1 MRRRLGVSPR
11 WLVSVAACF
20 ALLALTLTGAAG
32 ASETNMT
39 SPVAES
45 LVEIKV
51 SDRAA
56 VEQLMA
62 DAESAG
68 AEFND
73 HYLRENE
80 DDGTVTAQVLGDDS
94 AIDRLR
100 DMGYEVTGTIEDEE
114 AYWDRIAERLQAIE
128 AEQRA
133 EAAAEGAAPD
143 FNRFGLRAGIAAMA
157 VTSEITINRVDYFQ
171 NYAGRFLSVEAHNAA
186 TVQTDSGPDDAG
198 DGPTMVVTW
207 DEGPGTEIGLG
218 GPRTMSA
225 YVDGDPNPDTY
236 LYHRI
241 LIRIGAPDTTT
252 PPRPSRVRIA
262 SSTGAFEESDV
273 ETWVGG
279 GLPPHATEFQIGFH
293 NRYMDPTEIYERFEQ
308 LADEFGGADGIAELI
323 ELPNKTNGYQ
333 RRAQA
338 VMNPPGPKVVV
349 DEPSSAAGTHEA
361 AQASYGPAAPTAGI
375 AGTFALADDETALPN
390 EGCAPFVGFPAGAI
404 ALVDRG
410 SCNFTQKTLNAQAA
424 GAIAVVILNNVPG
437 NPTSPGGNAPGI
449 TIPTVM
455 ISQDAGAVLKAG
467 LPASGRVH
475 GAVSVGNANRV
486 VLTSRAWGHEGGNDV
501 SAQFVDPGA
510 ADSPLQV
517 MTAGNEITVSLGTD
531 ASGAIA
537 STAAQVVDAVNAD
550 AGASALVKATTYR
563 GNSGGGAAP
572 RTERISL
579 SDFLA
584 VSQAVP
590 ASGIPHDN
598 SHVERGPFQPKV
610 MRIGKTRDGSKVGI
624 YLFCQQHAREWVTPI
639 TCLETAER
647 LLRNYAVDPL
657 TKDLVD
663 NLDIFILPSVNPDGA
678 HYSFYNFQSQRRNM
692 TNHCVIGGKEGD
704 DPFAADFWAP
714 KVQNNGATPTATDPD
729 ARNAWG
735 VDLNR
740 NQSEGTIFDGYVG
753 ASHSCTS
760 DVFAGPHEVSE
771 PEALNE
777 AWIVDELGPNI
788 KFSNN
793 IHTSG
798 GYFMWAPGAYLTDRT
813 TLPAPNI
820 GIEKYFFAA
829 AETVLGRIAEYR
841 GNVVLPQRTGPIA
854 DVLYSA
860 AGNSA
865 DDNYY
870 RKGIIGYSFEAGSDI
885 FVAPSLT
892 VDAAAG
898 ATGIRVSSTNGMAA
912 NDYITV
918 GWNGPNPEIRRIEQI
933 LTGGA
938 APFPNPN
945 VLLQGDPLE
954 FAHPTG
960 AQVNGGTAAQ
970 GVGFFPNYEAE
981 GQHEANEFAN
991 GNFGLL
997 EAALAYARDK
1007 EAPLVRM
1014 TGDRVST
1021 GDPIR
1026 TTFEY
1031 VNEPSVIHYTVDGS
1045 MPTFESPKW
1054 ERQGL
1059 RRPGEVFE
1067 FSENTTVRWL
1077 ALDLAG
1083 NTSRGV
1089 ARFSIGEQY
1098 EFGGFLAPIVA
1109 GTNVRTAGAAVP
1121 LRFAIS
1127 GHSDPADVTDVYS
1140 ESANCETGEAAWTG
1154 VGSPDESFSAVT
1166 FADGKYQVDWKTSR
1180 TWKGTCRTLVLVLSD
1195 NTEHTA
1201 FFRFR

>member
-1 MRRRLGVSPR
+1 M
-11 WLVSVAACF
+11 
-20 ALLALTLTGAAG
+20 LALTIAGSAGAAEG
-32 ASETNMT
+32 SRAL
-39 SPVAES
+39 PFAEN

-51 SDRAA
+51 TDRDAID
-56 VEQLMA
+56 QLMEDA
-62 DAESAG
+62 DAIG

-73 HYLRENE
+73 HYLREND
-80 DDGTVTAQVLGDDS
+80 DDGTLTVQVLGDD
-94 AIDRLR
+94 AQIEELR
-100 DMGYEVTGTIEDEE
+100 GMGYEILGTIEDEE
-114 AYWDRIAERLQAIE
+114 AYWDRIAERLQAME

-133 EAAAEGAAPD
+133 EQAAESGEAPD
-143 FNRFGLRAGIAAMA
+143 FNRFGLRAGIAATT

-186 TVQTDSGPDDAG
+186 TVQQDSGPDDAG

-218 GPRTMSA
+218 GPRTMA
-225 YVDGDPNPDTY
+225 PYVDPDPSADTY
-236 LYHRI
+236 LYHRT
-241 LIRIGAPDTTT
+241 LIRIGAPGNDT

-262 SSTGAFEESDV
+262 SSTGAVEEHDV

-279 GLPPHATEFQIGFH
+279 GLPPHADAFQIGFH
-293 NRYMDPTEIYERFEQ
+293 NRYLDPTEIYERFEE
-308 LADEFGGADGIAELI
+308 LAAEFGGPGGIAELI
-323 ELPNKTNGYQ
+323 DLPYKTNGYQ

-338 VMNPPGPKVVV
+338 IMNPPGARVVV
-349 DEPSSAAGTHEA
+349 DAPSPAAGTYTA
-361 AQASYGPAAPTAGI
+361 AQASYGPAAPVTGI
-375 AGTFALADDETALPN
+375 AGTFAVADDGTALPN
-390 EGCAPFVGFPAGAI
+390 EGCSPFVGFPAGAI

-410 SCNFTQKTLNAQAA
+410 NCNFTQKTLNAQAA

-437 NPTSPGGNAPGI
+437 APTSPGGTAPGI
-449 TIPTVM
+449 TIPTVQ
-455 ISQDAGAVLKAG
+455 IAQDAGVALKAG

-486 VLTSRAWGHEGGNDV
+486 VLTSRAWGHEGGNDIT
-501 SAQFVDPGA
+501 ARFVDPGA
-510 ADSPLQV
+510 AGSPLQV
-517 MTAGNEITVSLGTD
+517 MVAGNDITVSLATD
-531 ASGAIA
+531 AGGALT
-537 STAAQVVDAVNAD
+537 STAADVVAAINGNDPAR
-550 AGASALVKATTYR
+550 ALVKAVTYR
-563 GNSGGGAAP
+563 GNTGTGVAP
-572 RTERISL
+572 VTERISL

-584 VSQAVP
+584 VSAAVP

-598 SHVERGPFQPKV
+598 SHVQRGPFQPKV

-647 LLRNYAVDPL
+647 LLRNYAVDPM
-657 TKDLVD
+657 TKEYVD
-663 NLDIFILPSVNPDGA
+663 NLDIFILPSVNPDGS
-678 HYSFYNFQSQRRNM
+678 HHSFYNFQSQRRSM
-692 TNHCVIGGKEGD
+692 TNHCVIGGKEED
-704 DPFAADFWAP
+704 DPMAADFWTP
-714 KVQNNGATPTATDPD
+714 RTNPGNGQPYTNTDPD
-729 ARNAWG
+729 SRNAWG

-740 NQSEGTIFDGYVG
+740 NQTEGTIWDGYVG

-760 DVFAGPHEVSE
+760 DVYAGPGEASE

-798 GYFMWAPGAYLTDRT
+798 GYFMWAPGAYKPSRE

-870 RKGIIGYSFEAGSDI
+870 RKGIIGYSFEAGSDV

-892 VDAAAG
+892 VAATAG
-898 ATGIRVSSTNGMAA
+898 ATGIRVSSTTGMAA
-912 NDYITV
+912 NDYITI
-918 GWNGPNPEIRRIEQI
+918 GWNGPNPEIRRIASI
-933 LTGGA
+933 ANVGSPA
-938 APFPNPN
+938 PN
-945 VLLQGDPLE
+945 VLLQEPLSS
-954 FAHPTG
+954 AHAIG
-960 AQVNGGTAAQ
+960 EQVNGGTAAQ
-970 GVGFFPNYEAE
+970 GVGFFPPYEAE

-991 GNFGLL
+991 GNYGLL
-997 EAALAYARDK
+997 EAALAYSRD
-1007 EAPLVRM
+1007 EEPPLARM
-1014 TGDRVST
+1014 TGERISS

-1067 FSENTTVRWL
+1067 FTENTTVRWL

-1089 ARFSIGEQY
+1089 ARFSIGAQY
-1098 EFGGFLAPIVA
+1098 SS
-1109 GTNVRTAGAAVP
+1109 AA
-1121 LRFAIS
+1121 
-1127 GHSDPADVTDVYS
+1127 
-1140 ESANCETGEAAWTG
+1140 
-1154 VGSPDESFSAVT
+1154 
-1166 FADGKYQVDWKTSR
+1166 SR
-1180 TWKGTCRTLVLVLSD
+1180 PRSSR
-1195 NTEHTA
+1195 A
-1201 FFRFR
+1201 

>member
-1 MRRRLGVSPR
+1 MRRRPGVSPR
-11 WLVSVAACF
+11 WLVSVSAC
-20 ALLALTLTGAAG
+20 LLLLGLTLTGAAG
-32 ASETNMT
+32 AADSQGREY
-39 SPVAES
+39 PVAEN

-51 SDRAA
+51 ADRAA
-56 VEQLMA
+56 IEELMEV
-62 DAESAG
+62 AESIG

-80 DDGTVTAQVLGDDS
+80 DDGTVTVQVLGDD
-94 AIDRLR
+94 AQIDELR
-100 DMGYEVTGTIEDEE
+100 AMGYELLGTIEDEA
-114 AYWDRIAERLQAIE
+114 AYWDRISERLQAIE
-128 AEQRA
+128 AEQAA
-133 EAAAEGAAPD
+133 EAAAKTGELPN
-143 FNRFGLRAGIAAMA
+143 FNAFGLRAGIAATA

-171 NYAGRFLSVEAHNAA
+171 NYAGRFLSVEAHNST
-186 TVQTDSGPDDAG
+186 TVQQTGGGQSAG
-198 DGPTMVVTW
+198 QGPTMVVTW
-207 DEGPGTEIGLG
+207 DEGPGTEIGIG

-225 YVDGDPNPDTY
+225 YVDPDPAQDTY

-241 LIRIGAPDTTT
+241 LIRIGAPNTDT
-252 PPRPSRVRIA
+252 PPRPSRVRVA
-262 SSTGAFEESDV
+262 SSSGAFEEHDV

-279 GLPPHATEFQIGFH
+279 GLPPHSDDFQIGFH
-293 NRYMDPTEIYERFEQ
+293 NRYMDPTEIYERFEE
-308 LADEFGGADGIAELI
+308 LAAEFGGSGGIVDLI
-323 ELPNKTNGYQ
+323 DLPYKTNGYQ
-333 RRAQA
+333 RKAMANMQGTTPIG
-338 VMNPPGPKVVV
+338 NT
-349 DEPSSAAGTHEA
+349 PSGGGTG
-361 AQASYGPAAPTAGI
+361 Q
-375 AGTFALADDETALPN
+375 
-390 EGCAPFVGFPAGAI
+390 
-404 ALVDRG
+404 
-410 SCNFTQKTLNAQAA
+410 
-424 GAIAVVILNNVPG
+424 
-437 NPTSPGGNAPGI
+437 
-449 TIPTVM
+449 
-455 ISQDAGAVLKAG
+455 SQT
-467 LPASGRVH
+467 
-475 GAVSVGNANRV
+475 V
-486 VLTSRAWGHEGGNDV
+486 VLISRAWGHEGGNDIT
-501 SAQFVDPGA
+501 AEFVNPGA
-510 ADSPLQV
+510 PDSPLQV
-517 MTAGNEITVSLGTD
+517 MRSGNDITVSLAT
-531 ASGAIA
+531 SSTGALV
-537 STAAQVVDAVNAD
+537 STAAQVVNAVNASN
-550 AGASALVKATTYR
+550 AGQLVKALTYR
-563 GNSGGGAAP
+563 GNAGGGTVPARA
-572 RTERISL
+572 RVNL
-579 SDFLA
+579 SDFLT

-598 SHVERGPFQPKV
+598 SHVERGPFQPKI

-678 HYSFYNFQSQRRNM
+678 HHSFYNFQSQRRNM
-692 TNHCVIGGKEGD
+692 TNHCVIGGKEED
-704 DPFAADFWAP
+704 DPTAPDFWTP
-714 KVQNNGATPTATDPD
+714 KVQNNGATPTNTD
-729 ARNAWG
+729 AASRTAWG

-760 DVFAGPHEVSE
+760 DTFSGPAEVSE

-777 AWIVDELGPNI
+777 AWVVDTLGPNI

-793 IHTSG
+793 VHTSG
-798 GYFMWAPGAYLTDRT
+798 GYFMWAPGAYKPTRE

-870 RKGIIGYSFEAGSDI
+870 RKGIIGYSFEAGSDV
-885 FVAPSLT
+885 FVAPTLT

-898 ATGIRVSSTNGMAA
+898 ATGVRVSSTTGMAT

-918 GWNGPNPEIRRIEQI
+918 GWNGPNPEVRRIASI

-945 VLLQGDPLE
+945 VLLQEPLSANHAVGE
-954 FAHPTG
+954 
-960 AQVNGGTAAQ
+960 QVNGGTAQ
-970 GVGFFPNYEAE
+970 SGVGFFPNYESE

-1067 FSENTTVRWL
+1067 FTENTTVRWL

-1089 ARFSIGEQY
+1089 TRFSIGEQY
-1098 EFGGFLAPIVA
+1098 AFGGFRAPIVA
-1109 GTNVRTAGAAVP
+1109 GVNERTAGATVP
-1121 LRFAIS
+1121 VRFAIEGLAS
-1127 GHSDPADVTDVYS
+1127 PSDVTDVYS
-1140 ESANCETGEAAWTG
+1140 ESANCETREAAWTG

-1166 FADGKYQVDWKTSR
+1166 VDPSNGLYQVDWKTSR
-1180 TWKGTCRTLVLVLSD
+1180 KWKGTCRTLVLVLGD
-1195 NTEHTA
+1195 NTEHYA
-1201 FFRFR
+1201 FFRFK